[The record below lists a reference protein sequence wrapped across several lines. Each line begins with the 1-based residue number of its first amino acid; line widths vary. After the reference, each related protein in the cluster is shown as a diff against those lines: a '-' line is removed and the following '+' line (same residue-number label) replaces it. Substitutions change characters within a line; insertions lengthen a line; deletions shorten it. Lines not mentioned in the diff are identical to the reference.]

1 MNCNNFHQNFMLK
14 KFFFFFFE
22 CSIMAL
28 IVRLLIWN
36 SKNSNA
42 FVKNQ
47 TPISLSNMFFKA
59 KETSSL
65 KQLFLSANILTN

>member
-1 MNCNNFHQNFMLK
+1 
-14 KFFFFFFE
+14 
-22 CSIMAL
+22 MAL

>member
-1 MNCNNFHQNFMLK
+1 
-14 KFFFFFFE
+14 
-22 CSIMAL
+22 MAL

-47 TPISLSNMFFKA
+47 TISLSNIFLNKRACFL
-59 KETSSL
+59 ETIIFVCQHLNQINSHTDTYEIHTVHNRRT
-65 KQLFLSANILTN
+65 QTNGLLYG